1 MCGPSRVRTVGLEET
16 DMNNIDFV
24 NDLYEAF
31 KRGDLPYI
39 AERFGD
45 LEHSGVVADAKR
57 RAPWHFP
64 LVGRGAVTKYF
75 EALMGAMEPIRL
87 EAREVV
93 AAGDYVYATLV
104 QEWKVRATGKV
115 LVMKDGVHRFRIRA
129 GKVVEWRA
137 FEDTALTCEA
147 L

>member
-1 MCGPSRVRTVGLEET
+1 
-16 DMNNIDFV
+16 MNNTELV

-39 AERFGD
+39 IERFGD
-45 LEHSGVVADAKR
+45 LQDSGVVADAKK

-64 LVGRGAVTKYF
+64 LRGRDAVAKYF

-87 EAREVV
+87 DARHI
-93 AAGDYVYATLV
+93 AADGEYVYATLT

-115 LVMKDGVHRFRIRA
+115 LVMKDGAHRFRIRG
-129 GKVVEWRA
+129 GKVIEWRA
-137 FEDTALTCEA
+137 FEDTALTGEA
-147 L
+147 LGL